1 MRTFFILC
9 LLLFINCQKKEL
21 YSEKHTFYRMDTVIN
36 ITIVIGT
43 AKNPE
48 KPVSDIDSAWNRI
61 DSLLEDFEKRFSQ
74 THPESEVLRINSRQ
88 DSIVSVTPILAE
100 MLDVGLRYGDTLNGL
115 FDLTIFPIKQLWGF
129 DEKAMKKVIPPDG
142 LLQELLKL
150 VDYKK
155 VTVDTEENTI
165 RFQDPGMII
174 DVGGIAKGFALRELS
189 KLLDTLNYCDY
200 LVVAGGD
207 IISAG
212 TRPDGK
218 SWRIGVQHPRDPNKP
233 LGVFPLD
240 SGSVVTSGDYERYW
254 IKDGKRFHH
263 IFNPKTGYSCTKNRS
278 LTVWG
283 MDPVIVDVLSTGLF
297 GLPRDDIHAFINA
310 RSDLECIVVD
320 SLGDITVSSGWV
332 GKVKFEF

>member
-1 MRTFFILC
+1 VR
-9 LLLFINCQKKEL
+9 
-21 YSEKHTFYRMDTVIN
+21 
-36 ITIVIGT
+36 
-43 AKNPE
+43 
-48 KPVSDIDSAWNRI
+48 
-61 DSLLEDFEKRFSQ
+61 
-74 THPESEVLRINSRQ
+74 
-88 DSIVSVTPILAE
+88 
-100 MLDVGLRYGDTLNGL
+100 
-115 FDLTIFPIKQLWGF
+115 
-129 DEKAMKKVIPPDG
+129 KVVPPDG

-155 VTVDTEENTI
+155 VTVDTEGNTVS
-165 RFQDPGMII
+165 FKEPGTII

-189 KLLDTLNYCDY
+189 KLLDALNYRDY

-207 IISAG
+207 IISGG

-218 SWRIGVQHPRDPNKP
+218 SWRIGIQHPRDDSKP

-263 IFNPKTGYSCTKNRS
+263 IFNPKTGYSCTKNQS

-283 MDPVIVDVLSTGLF
+283 MDPIIVDVLSTGLF
-297 GLPRDDIHAFINA
+297 GRPRDDIHAFINA
-310 RSDLECIVVD
+310 RPNLECIVVD

-332 GKVKFEF
+332 GKVKFEL